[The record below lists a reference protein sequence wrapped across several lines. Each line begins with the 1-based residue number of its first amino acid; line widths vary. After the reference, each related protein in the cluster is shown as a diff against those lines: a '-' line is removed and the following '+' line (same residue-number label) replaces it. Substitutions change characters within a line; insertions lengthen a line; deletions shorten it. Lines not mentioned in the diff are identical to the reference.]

1 MFDLYHP
8 GFSVLH
14 RAPAGIKVLAMAV
27 LGTAIFMVNH
37 VEILIAALM
46 CALALYPLSQLP
58 LSAAWRQIRPALWIF
73 AAIFVAQ
80 AVLATW
86 QLGAFVVLRFVVLI
100 LLAGLLTLT
109 TRASDMIEGIE
120 RGLPFLRPF
129 GVNPSKVSLAISLTL
144 RFIPVLAQITRDVRE
159 AQRVRGLEG
168 NIVALAIPLVVRTLR
183 ISDDIA
189 DAIEARGYNP

>member
-1 MFDLYHP
+1 MFDLYNP
-8 GFSVLH
+8 GSSVLH
-14 RAPAGIKVLAMAV
+14 RAPAGIKVLAMAT
-27 LGTAIFMVNH
+27 LGTAIFMVSQ
-37 VEILIAALM
+37 VEILIATLM

-120 RGLPFLRPF
+120 RGLPFLRPL